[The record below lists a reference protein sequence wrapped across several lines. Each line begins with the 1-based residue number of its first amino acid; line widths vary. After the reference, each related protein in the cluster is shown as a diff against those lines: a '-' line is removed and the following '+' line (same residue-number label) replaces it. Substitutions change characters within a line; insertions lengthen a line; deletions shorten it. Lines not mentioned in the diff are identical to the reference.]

1 MKGVRPCP
9 YCGGEVEVIKLE
21 MYPEEKKAKAKQLY
35 RIQCYVCHATVARGR
50 KFPIESSYYGEKRI
64 QEYDNYI
71 REMYGP
77 LNSAE
82 VKEGN
87 E

>member
-21 MYPEEKKAKAKQLY
+21 MYPEEKKAKQLY

-50 KFPIESSYYGEKRI
+50 KFPIESSYYGKKRI
-64 QEYDNYI
+64 KEYDNYI

-77 LNSAE
+77 RQSAE
-82 VKEGN
+82 VKESN